1 MKEIQFAFEVTQ
13 DDYAEANA
21 LICRKLKWKRSWIV
35 PLLGVAVMAVPFAQV
50 DADGYMNPHLGNL
63 WIMVLGGFAL
73 IYYGLRYQSAS
84 YTARQHYPST
94 GIEYHRF
101 IAFVSGEGIQVR
113 GTFCEWKYGWPAI
126 LLAEESEK
134 LFALYTGLQIFVF
147 AKRYLNDEQTNTL
160 RSLIAAQPK
169 FAGGMIPKY

>member
-1 MKEIQFAFEVTQ
+1 MNEIQFAFEVTQ

-35 PLLGVAVMAVPFAQV
+35 PLLGVAVMAVPFLQV
-50 DADGYMNPHLGNL
+50 DADGYINPHLGSL
-63 WIMVLGGFAL
+63 WIVVVGGFAL
-73 IYYGLRYQSAS
+73 IYYGVRYQSAR
-84 YTARQHYPST
+84 YIARQHYPST
-94 GIEYHRF
+94 GIEHHRF
-101 IAFVSGEGIQVR
+101 TAIVSDGGIKVR
-113 GTFCEWKYGWPAI
+113 GTFSEWKYGWPAI

-147 AKRYLNDEQTNTL
+147 AKRHLNDEQTNAL

-169 FAGGMIPKY
+169 FEGGTIPKY